1 MRVLDLFC
9 GGGGAGMGYHNAG
22 FEVVGIDLVRRKSG
36 YPAGELIQGDV
47 LEYLEDVDFLRTF
60 DLIHASPP
68 CQTHS
73 RTQHLRDAQGKGT
86 TKVDLIPQTREA
98 LEESGVPFVL
108 ENVEGAPL
116 TVDLLLCG
124 SMFPFLSVMD
134 DTGKRWLQRH
144 RIFELHGVT
153 IDQPKHDHRGAGIRP
168 LGVYG
173 SMSDDIPSGGQTA
186 RNLEEARAL
195 MGMPWANWPTLVEA
209 IPPAYSH
216 YIGIRAMPQVV
227 GTRLSHD

>member
-1 MRVLDLFC
+1 MMVLDLFC
-9 GGGGAGMGYHNAG
+9 GGGGAGMGYRQAG
-22 FEVVGIDLVRRKSG
+22 FDVVGVDLVKRKSG
-36 YPAGELIQGDV
+36 YPAGELIQEDV
-47 LEYLEDVDFLRTF
+47 LKILEETAFLRAF

-98 LEESGVPFVL
+98 LEKSGVPFIL

-116 TVDLLLCG
+116 RLDLLLCG

-144 RIFELHGVT
+144 RIFELHGIT
-153 IDQPKHDHRGAGIRP
+153 IDQPHHFHETAGVRP
-168 LGVYG
+168 LGIYG
-173 SMSDDIPSGGQTA
+173 SMRDNIPGGGQTA
-186 RNLEEARAL
+186 RTLEEAQTL

-209 IPPAYSH
+209 IPPAYTH
-216 YIGIRAMPQVV
+216 YIGIRAMPQVAGV
-227 GTRLSHD
+227 RVSHD